1 MNTKQDQALGLAL
14 CGKAMEIL
22 EQSLA
27 GADEKTRFR
36 AAVELLRLPA
46 MQEHLKPVKEAED
59 EEKIDMLDV
68 LEQSLWMLE
77 AQGRSVQP
85 KREEGE
91 QGRLEAPR
99 GF

>member
-1 MNTKQDQALGLAL
+1 MAL

-27 GADEKTRFR
+27 SADEKTRFWE
-36 AAVELLRLPA
+36 AFELLRLPA
-46 MQEHLKPVKEAED
+46 LQEHLKPVKEAED

-68 LEQSLWMLE
+68 LEQSLGMLE
-77 AQGRSVQP
+77 AQGMSVQP

-91 QGRLEAPR
+91 QRYLTPPN
-99 GF
+99 